1 MQEVNVRVAVR
12 IRPLL
17 PKEKLAGEQVCM
29 RIIPNTNQLVLGKD
43 RAFTFDYIISSK
55 TSQSETYERCVEPL
69 VRSCFDGYNAT
80 VFAYGQ
86 TGSGKTFTIGGGN
99 IASQTEEEF
108 GVIPRAV
115 KQIFDTIQMN
125 PSRDYLLKISY
136 VEIYKEE
143 LRDLLDLETSNRDLH
158 VREDEHG
165 NTIITGAM
173 EVECQ
178 SMEEVMS
185 YLEQGSGY
193 RHTGSTQMNEYSSR
207 SHAVF
212 TFFIEQKWSDNDN
225 SDPDVRERK
234 ASDSSEVMEDGEIVH
249 YMCAKFHFVDLAG
262 SERAHKTGNV
272 GDRFKES
279 VYING
284 GLLALGNVISA
295 LGDIKRKAT
304 HIPYRDSK
312 ITRLLKDSLGGNA
325 KTVMICCISP
335 ASSNFDETLNALKYA
350 NRAKN
355 IKNKPIVNRD
365 PQSIR
370 FEEMQSEINALR
382 EELQR
387 QQSTLVAASPGEPC
401 RQQDIGQVKCLEDK
415 VVRLQTECFHYKMI
429 ADEAYKQLQDI
440 HGRHILSH
448 SQSGRLHE
456 WFELMEEI
464 KNNVPTT
471 MNREMVEN
479 QTIMQLECELR
490 KCQTD
495 LKSDVEIFADKAKEM
510 GLLHERIEELEQL
523 NSELTSRLEEVED
536 QCKLQGEQLVEKQVR
551 LEEFAAKLKET
562 ERQLSVLDVSTD
574 CDATQ
579 TELFDSAVSI
589 RQRAKSVPTGR
600 DRNVEKLKQMERNIH
615 TSPALFSLERVMQG
629 FRARSQLI
637 IHHLED
643 SDEVLQKHFSDDDEE
658 EDEVS
663 TDTSDRRYFQRNTP
677 GRGTYKI
684 SRPKIRRKETFVLG
698 RHRKGDLSNGDVD
711 PRLKHSQ
718 TDDEKL
724 SMQSQCLSTRLHRG
738 SNILQRLSQ
747 LPVNT
752 ELQKKRLKQTEI
764 EVRQSTQKVRD
775 LAINIRL
782 KEQLIKELVATG
794 RGAQMMNKQYQE
806 KIRSLE
812 MEKQAAKSEL
822 VSLQKALQEVEI
834 REQQDKSAKERLQ
847 SEFRKKMEQAKSKFI
862 NLQKK
867 QKETERMATITGQ
880 NLKRIQSL
888 ELAVEKMRQQQ
899 DQLQRRLKGEMERKV
914 KLERD
919 MQKEQQRIKELE
931 VRNEQQKKVLRV
943 KTEEVT
949 AMQRKLRSGS
959 TSTTI
964 TEQTRLEDQKKWLD
978 QEIEKILEQR
988 RQIEDLEADLQKRE
1002 DVVTKKEAMLAERSE
1017 LEIKKL
1023 RSSQV
1028 LNKNLVSLDGKLEDV
1043 ERRLKEKKKELA
1055 DTPKDT
1061 AVKLKADIDKLN
1073 TNKEKLHKQKTAL
1086 DAKLL
1091 EGKILSPQE
1100 ERRLIEIEEAIDGL
1114 EAAID
1119 YRNETIMHR
1128 QQELRK
1134 SVAISQSE
1142 DNFMLKLNTLTLTE
1156 TRILLSRFFEKVVD
1170 LRESVQSKEIQFNEL
1185 EVKMDE
1191 QERLIC
1197 ELEASLQRATIET
1210 DRRLTQQQR
1219 EHEKTMQL
1227 LMKQLSETSAEK
1239 TTKESEM
1246 LTVDKETQSRIQRLE
1261 KDLYFYRK
1269 TCRELKK
1276 RLREVLGSASIV
1288 SSVSSLQ
1295 PDEGKA
1301 TPRPDTSQVS
1311 SPRKTNHNPGNDVSE
1326 PSEVASPRATAVR
1339 ISRKELRRMS
1349 DDEISMRLSAINQS
1363 VLTTGR
1369 NMTMA
1374 EILTPAQ
1381 LRRLTEHKYSSQ
1393 GTSVTEPVMQKFWR
1407 WLVEQIPLWWAPNA
1421 MTLTGLIINAVSTS
1435 ILIVYS
1441 PDAQQEPPS
1450 LVLVLNCVS
1459 LFVYQALD
1467 AIDGKQAR
1475 RVSEATPLGELI
1487 DHGCDSVS
1495 LGETSVVWTVVHSR
1509 SGMFMGSGGGCQM
1522 GDGAPWWGYF
1532 LCAFGLFLYQALDAI
1547 DGKQARRTNS
1557 SSPLGELFD
1566 HGCDS
1571 VSVVFLVVGLSIAI
1585 QLGMNPTWLFFECF
1599 ITMFIFYAA
1608 HWQTYCTGTLKFGRL
1623 DVTEAQFSVMA
1634 TYMMSAI
1641 FGPSFWSFE
1650 VPMFW
1655 APVKLITLHVHVFVT
1670 AFTTPSSLCSQVPIL
1685 GVPLKLIT
1693 IAGSGLA
1700 AILCCY
1706 MYFNIIL
1713 MRGGIGKNGSTVAG
1727 TSVLTPIIPISII
1740 ITMAF
1745 VIWKKSPS
1753 HVYENHPIL
1762 YILSFGMAIAKTTN
1776 KLVVAHMTKSE
1787 MELLDTSF
1795 LGPGLLVVNQYFNTV
1810 IDEYYI
1816 LWACFVYC
1824 TVDLLRYSVYVCRQ
1838 ISTHLHICI
1847 FKVTSAPKADD
1858 TANSSNSSRATENS
1872 TVYNRPVT
1880 RQLASQA
1887 KK

>member
-43 RAFTFDYIISSK
+43 RAFTFDYVVSSK
-55 TSQSETYERCVEPL
+55 TSQQETYERCVEPL

-108 GVIPRAV
+108 GIIPRAV

-125 PSRDYLLKISY
+125 PSRDYLVKISY

-165 NTIITGAM
+165 NTLITGAM

-178 SMEEVMS
+178 TMEEVMS

-212 TFFIEQKWSDNDN
+212 TFFIEQKWSDSDNNDA
-225 SDPDVRERK
+225 VERERR
-234 ASDSSEVMEDGEIVH
+234 ASDSSEILEDGEIVH

-365 PQSIR
+365 PQSVR

-387 QQSTLVAASPGEPC
+387 QQTTLVSAPPTELC
-401 RQQDIGQVKCLEDK
+401 RVQDVGHVKGLEDK
-415 VVRLQTECFHYKMI
+415 VVRLQTECFHYKMV

-464 KNNVPTT
+464 KNNVPQTL
-471 MNREMVEN
+471 NREMLES
-479 QTIMQLECELR
+479 QTIVQLECELR

-574 CDATQ
+574 CDGTQ
-579 TELFDSAVSI
+579 TELFDSAASI
-589 RQRAKSVPTGR
+589 RRRAKSVPTGR
-600 DRNVEKLKQMERNIH
+600 HQNMEKLKEAERNIH

-629 FRARSQLI
+629 FRARSQLV
-637 IHHLED
+637 IHRLED
-643 SDEVLQKHFSDDDEE
+643 SDEVLQKHFSDDEE
-658 EDEVS
+658 EDGDEES
-663 TDTSDRRYFQRNTP
+663 ADASSSDRRCFQRNTP

-698 RHRKGDLSNGDVD
+698 RHHKGDLSNGDHD
-711 PRLKHSQ
+711 SSLKQSQ

-738 SNILQRLSQ
+738 SNILQRRPNLSSATLEVSQ

-812 MEKQAAKSEL
+812 MEKQAAKNEL
-822 VSLQKALQEVEI
+822 ISLQKALQDLEI
-834 REQQDKSAKERLQ
+834 REQQDKAAKERLQ
-847 SEFRKKMEQAKSKFI
+847 SEFRKKMEQAKNKFI

-867 QKETERMATITGQ
+867 QKETERMASITGQ
-880 NLKRIQSL
+880 NVKRIQSL
-888 ELAVEKMRQQQ
+888 ELNVEKMRQQQ
-899 DQLQRRLKGEMERKV
+899 EQLQRRLKDEMERKM

-931 VRNEQQKKVLRV
+931 IRNEQQKKVLRV
-943 KTEEVT
+943 KTEEMT
-949 AMQRKLRSGS
+949 LMQRKLRSGS
-959 TSTTI
+959 ISTPVSCS
-964 TEQTRLEDQKKWLD
+964 EQTRLEDQKKWLD

-1002 DVVTKKEAMLAERSE
+1002 DIVTKKEAMLAERSE

-1028 LNKNLVSLDGKLEDV
+1028 LNKNLVTVDGKLEEV
-1043 ERRLKEKKKELA
+1043 ERRLKEKTRELA
-1055 DTPKDT
+1055 ETPKDT
-1061 AVKLKADIDKLN
+1061 AVKLKADIDKLGL
-1073 TNKEKLHKQKTAL
+1073 NKDKLHKQKTII

-1134 SVAISQSE
+1134 SVAISENE

-1156 TRILLSRFFEKVVD
+1156 TRILLSRFFEKVVN
-1170 LRESVQSKEIQFNEL
+1170 LRESVQSKDMQFTEL
-1185 EVKMDE
+1185 EVKIDE

-1219 EHEKTMQL
+1219 EHEKMMQL
-1227 LMKQLSETSAEK
+1227 LMKQLSESTTEK
-1239 TTKESEM
+1239 RGNKAQEADTTV
-1246 LTVDKETQSRIQRLE
+1246 TDKETQSRIQRLE

-1276 RLREVLGSASIV
+1276 RLRDVLGSTSIV
-1288 SSVSSLQ
+1288 SSVSSSL

-1301 TPRPDTSQVS
+1301 TPRPDTSQS
-1311 SPRKTNHNPGNDVSE
+1311 STPKKTNHNPANDAPE
-1326 PSEVASPRATAVR
+1326 PSEVVSPRTTAVR

-1349 DDEISMRLSAINQS
+1349 DDEVSMRLSALNQS
-1363 VLTTGR
+1363 VLTTD
-1369 NMTMA
+1369 
-1374 EILTPAQ
+1374 
-1381 LRRLTEHKYSSQ
+1381 S
-1393 GTSVTEPVMQKFWR
+1393 
-1407 WLVEQIPLWWAPNA
+1407 
-1421 MTLTGLIINAVSTS
+1421 
-1435 ILIVYS
+1435 
-1441 PDAQQEPPS
+1441 
-1450 LVLVLNCVS
+1450 
-1459 LFVYQALD
+1459 LD
-1467 AIDGKQAR
+1467 ASKNAQA
-1475 RVSEATPLGELI
+1475 
-1487 DHGCDSVS
+1487 
-1495 LGETSVVWTVVHSR
+1495 
-1509 SGMFMGSGGGCQM
+1509 
-1522 GDGAPWWGYF
+1522 
-1532 LCAFGLFLYQALDAI
+1532 
-1547 DGKQARRTNS
+1547 
-1557 SSPLGELFD
+1557 
-1566 HGCDS
+1566 
-1571 VSVVFLVVGLSIAI
+1571 
-1585 QLGMNPTWLFFECF
+1585 
-1599 ITMFIFYAA
+1599 
-1608 HWQTYCTGTLKFGRL
+1608 
-1623 DVTEAQFSVMA
+1623 
-1634 TYMMSAI
+1634 
-1641 FGPSFWSFE
+1641 
-1650 VPMFW
+1650 
-1655 APVKLITLHVHVFVT
+1655 
-1670 AFTTPSSLCSQVPIL
+1670 
-1685 GVPLKLIT
+1685 
-1693 IAGSGLA
+1693 
-1700 AILCCY
+1700 
-1706 MYFNIIL
+1706 
-1713 MRGGIGKNGSTVAG
+1713 
-1727 TSVLTPIIPISII
+1727 
-1740 ITMAF
+1740 
-1745 VIWKKSPS
+1745 
-1753 HVYENHPIL
+1753 
-1762 YILSFGMAIAKTTN
+1762 
-1776 KLVVAHMTKSE
+1776 
-1787 MELLDTSF
+1787 
-1795 LGPGLLVVNQYFNTV
+1795 
-1810 IDEYYI
+1810 
-1816 LWACFVYC
+1816 
-1824 TVDLLRYSVYVCRQ
+1824 
-1838 ISTHLHICI
+1838 
-1847 FKVTSAPKADD
+1847 
-1858 TANSSNSSRATENS
+1858 
-1872 TVYNRPVT
+1872 
-1880 RQLASQA
+1880 
-1887 KK
+1887 